1 MLLAKWSEKGAVKH
15 QQYVFLTLQFGE
27 RKIVT
32 REIWKREI
40 GRGLI

>member
-1 MLLAKWSEKGAVKH
+1 MPLAKWSGKGAVKN
-15 QQYVFLTLQFGE
+15 QQYVFLTLKFGE
-27 RKIVT
+27 REIIT